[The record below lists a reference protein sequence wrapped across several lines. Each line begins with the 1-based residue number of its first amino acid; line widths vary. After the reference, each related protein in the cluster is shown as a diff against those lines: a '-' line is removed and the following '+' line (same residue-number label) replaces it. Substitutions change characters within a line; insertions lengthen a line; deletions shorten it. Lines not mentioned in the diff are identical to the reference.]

1 MKKSKIQIS
10 AHMLDAIAESKVMRD
25 SEKLL
30 FLKYVGY
37 MTQKEQNEL
46 LALI

>member
-10 AHMLDAIAESKVMRD
+10 AHMLDAIAESKVMHD
-25 SEKLL
+25 SEKFL

-37 MTQKEQNEL
+37 MTEKEQKEL
-46 LALI
+46 LTLI